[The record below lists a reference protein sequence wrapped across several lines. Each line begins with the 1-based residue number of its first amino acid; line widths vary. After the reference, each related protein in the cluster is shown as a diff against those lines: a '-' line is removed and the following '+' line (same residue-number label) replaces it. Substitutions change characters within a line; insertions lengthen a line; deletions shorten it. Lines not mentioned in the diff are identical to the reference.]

1 HAYAFEP
8 VALEAIVDR
17 SIKEFAANLAEAH
30 FEVQVDMPEGLPAVN
45 ADRRALTLMLN
56 NLLDNAIRYSK
67 ERRTLA
73 ITGRAAGEMVTLEVP
88 AQGAG
93 IWAENLPWVTGKFWR
108 GPDSQ
113 KGGSGLGLAIVDR
126 IVTDHGGTLE
136 IRSEVGVGTS
146 VLVSLPRVRT

>member
-45 ADRRALTLMLN
+45 ADPTALNLMLN

-73 ITGRAAGEMVTLEVP
+73 ITGRAAGEMVTLEVTD
-88 AQGAG
+88 QGAG
-93 IWAENLPWVTGKFWR
+93 ISAEDLPWVTRKFWR
-108 GPDSQ
+108 GPDSH

-126 IVTDHGGTLE
+126 IVTDHGRTLE
-136 IRSEVGVGTS
+136 IRRGVGAGTRGC
-146 VLVSLPRVRT
+146 VSRS